1 MTVDRTTVVTGE
13 LIEPLAR
20 LRMDIERGRFQR
32 TLAIVTAFF
41 ATLAGGEAFF
51 EHLRGSFCQRV
62 MWTPVWIAPLVAG
75 AGIGAALD
83 ARLAKVVLPVTSAA
97 SLVDGI
103 LGFYLHV
110 REVRRMAGGF
120 RNFLFNFTLGPPLF
134 APLLLCA
141 VGLLGLLASVL
152 RRERW

>member
-1 MTVDRTTVVTGE
+1 MIATLTHR
-13 LIEPLAR
+13 LAAGPAEALSD
-20 LRMDIERGRFQR
+20 LRSNVEHGRFQR
-32 TLAIVTAFF
+32 MLAIVTAFF
-41 ATLAGGEAFF
+41 AALAGGEAFF

-62 MWTPVWIAPLVAG
+62 MWTPVWISPLVVG

-83 ARLAKVVLPVTSAA
+83 ARLARLALPITSAA
-97 SLVDGI
+97 SLIDGL

-120 RNFLFNFTLGPPLF
+120 RNFLFNFTMGPPLF

-141 VGLLGLLASVL
+141 VGVLGLMASVL